1 MKRKNKRMERK
12 KRRSVISNRILIHS
26 NVSNRMILIH
36 SNVSKSFKK
45 QHTNT
50 LDCFANR
57 RSLDKTSNSMDEK
70 FFLKK
75 IEVTR
80 FTRFQEHFF
89 KSYKKVFNCLMIS
102 IGSNPAFN
110 WSKTIYFFKKV
121 LTKAE
126 N

>member
-1 MKRKNKRMERK
+1 M
-12 KRRSVISNRILIHS
+12 ILTHW
-26 NVSNRMILIH
+26 NVSNQMLLIH
-36 SNVSKSFKK
+36 SNVSKFFKK

-50 LDCFANR
+50 FYCCVNR
-57 RSLDKTSNSMDEK
+57 RSLHKSSNSMDEK

-80 FTRFQEHFF
+80 FTRFQEYFF

-102 IGSNPAFN
+102 IGSNSAFN

-121 LTKAE
+121 ITKAE